1 MPTEPPGEEAATAA
15 DRSEQ
20 SQRSEQSERSAERS
34 EQSQRSAERSE
45 QSGDQHGERRAAPG
59 AAPKGKA
66 ASGAKPAKTAGAPS
80 FGALLGKRWR
90 GWLRAVHRDIGYLA
104 VGLTFI
110 YALSGLAINHLQDW
124 DPNFHSFS
132 RERSIAPIGAEVP
145 DEEAFARVR
154 AALDLPA
161 PRDTYRAGDEL
172 HLSYDGREVVVYGD
186 SGQVTDQGQK
196 PRFFFR
202 VANWLHYN
210 RGKKAWTYIADA
222 YAVLLLYL
230 AVSGMFMIKGKL
242 GLKWRGT
249 LLVGLG
255 AAVPIAYVVLSGG
268 PNANAKKTADASD
281 VSDGSEPGKQGDDVA
296 PAEERMQPRPP
307 RGATPKADGTDA
319 ATKAD
324 GDDGANGADAAD
336 AAGERMQPRQVPG
349 EK

>member
-1 MPTEPPGEEAATAA
+1 MPTEPPGGEAAAA
-15 DRSEQ
+15 
-20 SQRSEQSERSAERS
+20 AERS
-34 EQSQRSAERSE
+34 EQSE
-45 QSGDQHGERRAAPG
+45 QSSDQREDQREAQG
-59 AAPKGKA
+59 AEPKGKA
-66 ASGAKPAKTAGAPS
+66 ASGARQPAKRPTGAPS

-90 GWLRAVHRDIGYLA
+90 GWLRAVHRDVGYLA

-154 AALDLPA
+154 AALELPA

-186 SGQVTDQGQK
+186 SGQVIDQGQK

-230 AVSGMFMIKGKL
+230 AVSGLFMIKGKL
-242 GLKWRGT
+242 GLRWRGT

-255 AAVPIAYVVLSGG
+255 AAVPIAYVMLSGG
-268 PNANAKKTADASD
+268 PSANAKKTADASD
-281 VSDGSEPGKQGDDVA
+281 VSDVSDVSEPGRKDDDVA
-296 PAEERMQPRPP
+296 PAEERMQPRQP
-307 RGATPKADGTDA
+307 RSAAPEADA
-319 ATKAD
+319 ADTAD
-324 GDDGANGADAAD
+324 GADAAD
-336 AAGERMQPRQVPG
+336 GADGAGERMRPRQVPG

>member
-1 MPTEPPGEEAATAA
+1 MPTEPPGGEAAAA
-15 DRSEQ
+15 
-20 SQRSEQSERSAERS
+20 AERS
-34 EQSQRSAERSE
+34 EQSE
-45 QSGDQHGERRAAPG
+45 QSSDQREDQREAQG
-59 AAPKGKA
+59 AEPKGKA
-66 ASGAKPAKTAGAPS
+66 ASGARQPAKRPTGAPS

-90 GWLRAVHRDIGYLA
+90 GWLRAVHRDVGYLA

-132 RERSIAPIGAEVP
+132 RERRIAPIGAEVP

-154 AALDLPA
+154 AALELPA

-186 SGQVTDQGQK
+186 SGQVIDQGQK

-230 AVSGMFMIKGKL
+230 AVSGLFMIKGKL
-242 GLKWRGT
+242 GLRWRGT

-268 PNANAKKTADASD
+268 PSANAKKTADASD
-281 VSDGSEPGKQGDDVA
+281 VSDVSDVSEPGQKDDDVA

-307 RGATPKADGTDA
+307 RSA
-319 ATKAD
+319 APQ
-324 GDDGANGADAAD
+324 ADAAD
-336 AAGERMQPRQVPG
+336 TADGADGAGERMRPRQVPG

>member
-1 MPTEPPGEEAATAA
+1 MPSEPPGEAAATA

-20 SQRSEQSERSAERS
+20 S
-34 EQSQRSAERSE
+34 E
-45 QSGDQHGERRAAPG
+45 QSGDQRGEQSGDQRGERRAAQG
-59 AAPKGKA
+59 AEPKGKAA
-66 ASGAKPAKTAGAPS
+66 ASGAKPPAARTAPS

-90 GWLRAVHRDIGYLA
+90 GWLRAVHRDVGYLA

-124 DPNFHSFS
+124 DPNFISFS

-242 GLKWRGT
+242 GLRWRGT

-281 VSDGSEPGKQGDDVA
+281 VSDVSEGKQDGDMA
-296 PAEERMQPRPP
+296 PAEERMPPRPP
-307 RGATPKADGTDA
+307 RGATPKADGADA
-319 ATKAD
+319 A
-324 GDDGANGADAAD
+324 DGADRANGAD
-336 AAGERMQPRQVPG
+336 AAGERMPPRQVPG